1 MVGHRRRRLSYI
13 SVTHRQLHVLQ
24 VLRVSTCLS
33 FWPYNTIHWP
43 AVITDKTP
51 YLCTRCNVETCIL
64 GSL

>member
-51 YLCTRCNVETCIL
+51 YL
-64 GSL
+64 